1 MSGIESAGVM
11 DQDKTLNTKSGLVFA
26 ALMQCPQ
33 CNAVYANHIAYC
45 TSDGTKLEKA
55 EESSGSS
62 SLFAEKYEILSE
74 IGSGGMG
81 TVYKVRQILL
91 DKICALKIIPAD
103 SLNDV
108 LITRFQREAKVM
120 AALDH
125 FNLGRILDFGVY
137 QNQPFIAM
145 EYVDG
150 IPLNKLILQEQ
161 ISIESAV
168 EIFSQILDAL
178 SHAHKKSVLHR
189 DIKPSNIMIIRS
201 GTGSSNKDIRAI
213 LLDFGIA
220 KTFDTEDATTA
231 GTAIQ
236 ALTRTGEMIGSP
248 LYMSPEQAGGQTLT
262 ARSDLY
268 SLGCS
273 LFECLTGTAP
283 FVGKSTVDTIMLHVE
298 KEPPTLKEASLGRD
312 FPAGLER
319 VVRKLLSKDPNDRFQ
334 SAEETKR
341 ALQLALQIDEKVAT
355 PAPMQQESTASR
367 IAVVLV
373 AVAAIATVSLVAYL
387 TLQGE
392 PTNSEFRKAAS
403 REDNT
408 HLQVALKNIED
419 IRKLEKPREVRIGHF
434 DSEDAT
440 TPEAKQRRR
449 DDIQA
454 EYIPISGKESAL
466 ALRFQTIEPQRV
478 KLLQQNPYLI
488 RLGLAQAKFPHSM
501 LANMSG
507 PLRVLRLS
515 ADHIKDDELKYVSK
529 NQDLRHLVLNANP
542 ISARGLAHITN
553 LKLLETLDLA
563 NTRCD
568 ATAMKELQKLPNLKN
583 LHLYNSPY
591 IDDKALEVVATLPNL
606 ELLAIDDTKVS
617 GKGIAHLKRLPKLW
631 SLSLQKLGLTDN
643 EITSLKTFPNLS
655 IVKLAEGRI
664 TSAGVKELAQIP
676 RLTVLDLEYNP
687 VDDKAVPY
695 LLKLTNLKELNLGGS
710 KMTAAGI
717 KKLAALPNLEQINA
731 RQTAGV
737 NQELVHQFLTDCPS
751 CKSFVF
757 VRERGAAYTRREWAY
772 NNEKSKSVATEK

>member
-1 MSGIESAGVM
+1 M
-11 DQDKTLNTKSGLVFA
+11 DQDKTLNTKSGLVSA

-45 TSDGTKLEKA
+45 TTDGTKLEKA
-55 EESSGSS
+55 EEGSGSP
-62 SLFAEKYEILSE
+62 SLFAEKYQIIGE

-91 DKICALKIIPAD
+91 EKICALKIIPAD

-125 FNLGRILDFGVY
+125 LNLGRILDFGVY

-145 EYVDG
+145 EFVDG
-150 IPLNKLILQEQ
+150 IPLNKMILQEQ

-201 GTGSSNKDIRAI
+201 GTGSTQHSTKSMRAI

-283 FVGKSTVDTIMLHVE
+283 FVGKSTVDTIMQHVE

-312 FPAGLER
+312 FPAGIER
-319 VVRKLLSKDPNDRFQ
+319 VVRKLLSKDPNERFH

-341 ALQLALQIDEKVAT
+341 ALNLALQIDENVS
-355 PAPMQQESTASR
+355 APPPVQHDSTASK

-392 PTNSEFRKAAS
+392 PTNTEFRKAAS

-434 DSEDAT
+434 DSEDET
-440 TPEAKQRRR
+440 TQEAKQRRK
-449 DDIQA
+449 DELQA
-454 EYIPISGKESAL
+454 DYIPISGKESAL
-466 ALRFQTIEPQRV
+466 GLRYQTIEPQRV
-478 KLLQQNPYLI
+478 RLLQQNPNLI

-501 LANMSG
+501 LGNMAG

-515 ADHIKDDELKYVSK
+515 ADHIKDHDLKYVSK
-529 NQDLRHLVLNANP
+529 NQDLRNLVLNANP

-568 ATAMKELQKLPNLKN
+568 AAAIKELQKLPNLKN
-583 LHLYNSPY
+583 LYLYNSPF
-591 IDDKALEVVATLPNL
+591 IDDKALEVVATLHNL
-606 ELLAIDDTKVS
+606 ELLALADTKVS
-617 GKGIAHLKRLPKLW
+617 GKGIAHLRRLPKLW

-643 EITSLKTFPNLS
+643 EISSLKTFPKLS
-655 IVKLAEGRI
+655 ILKLAEDRI

-676 RLTVLDLEYNP
+676 HLKVLDLEYNP
-687 VDDKAVPY
+687 VDDKAIND
-695 LLKLTNLKELNLGGS
+695 LLKMTSLEELNLGGS
-710 KMTAAGI
+710 KMTAEGI
-717 KKLAALPNLEQINA
+717 KKLAALPNLKEINA
-731 RQTAGV
+731 RQTAGI
-737 NQELVHQFLTDCPS
+737 NQEFVHQFLTDCPS

-757 VRERGAAYTRREWAY
+757 VRERGAAYTRREWEY
-772 NNEKSKSVATEK
+772 NNEKSKSAAAEK

>member
-1 MSGIESAGVM
+1 M
-11 DQDKTLNTKSGLVFA
+11 DQDKTLNTKSGPISA

-55 EESSGSS
+55 EENSGSRS
-62 SLFAEKYEILSE
+62 IFAEKYEILSE

-91 DKICALKIIPAD
+91 DKICALKIIPPD

-145 EYVDG
+145 EFIDG

-161 ISIESAV
+161 LSIESAV
-168 EIFSQILDAL
+168 EIFSQVLDAL
-178 SHAHKKSVLHR
+178 SHAHKKNVLHR
-189 DIKPSNIMIIRS
+189 DIKPSNIMIVR
-201 GTGSSNKDIRAI
+201 TGDSLNNKASKNMRAI

-248 LYMSPEQAGGQTLT
+248 LYMSPEQASGQTLT

-312 FPAGLER
+312 FPAGIER
-319 VVRKLLSKDPNDRFQ
+319 VIRKLLSKDPKDRFQ

-341 ALQLALQIDEKVAT
+341 ALNLALQIDENVPIQVSAAQDSPVSK
-355 PAPMQQESTASR
+355 
-367 IAVVLV
+367 IAVVLI
-373 AVAAIATVSLVAYL
+373 AVTAIATVSLVAYL

-419 IRKLEKPREVRIGHF
+419 VRNLEKPRTVRIGHF
-434 DSEDAT
+434 DSEDENT
-440 TPEAKQRRR
+440 DEARQRKKEQ
-449 DDIQA
+449 IQA
-454 EYIPISGKESAL
+454 EYTDLSGKESAL
-466 ALRFQTIEPQRV
+466 ALRSQTIEPRRV
-478 KLLQQNPYLI
+478 ALLQQNQYLT
-488 RLGLAQAKFPHSM
+488 RLGLAQARFPHSM
-501 LANMSG
+501 LGNMSG

-515 ADHIKDDELKYVSK
+515 ATHMKDDDLKFVSK
-529 NQDLRHLVLNANP
+529 NPDLRNLVLNANP
-542 ISARGLAHITN
+542 VSARGVAHLAN
-553 LKLLETLDLA
+553 LKQLESLDLA

-568 ATAMKELQKLPNLKN
+568 AAAMRELRNLPNLKH
-583 LHLYNSPY
+583 LYLYNSPY
-591 IDDKALEVVATLPNL
+591 IDDKALEVVATLSNL
-606 ELLAIDDTKVS
+606 EQLAVDDTKVT
-617 GKGIAHLKRLPKLW
+617 GKGIACLRRLPKLW
-631 SLSLQKLGLTDN
+631 SLSLQKLGLTDSD
-643 EITSLKTFPNLS
+643 ITSLKNFPNLS
-655 IVKLAEGRI
+655 IVKLAEDRI
-664 TSAGVKELAQIP
+664 TSDGVKELSRIP
-676 RLTVLDLEYNP
+676 RLVELDLEYNP
-687 VDDKAVPY
+687 VDDKAIPY
-695 LLKLTNLKELNLGGS
+695 LLKMANLERLNLGGS
-710 KMTAAGI
+710 KMSAAGI
-717 KKLAALPNLEQINA
+717 RKLAAMPKLQEINA
-731 RQTAGV
+731 RQTAGI
-737 NQELVHQFLTDCPS
+737 NQEFVHQFLTDCPT
-751 CKSFVF
+751 CRSFVF
-757 VRERGAAYTRREWAY
+757 VRERGAAYTRREWEY
-772 NNEKSKSVATEK
+772 NNEKAKPGGSEH